1 LSNRKADQI
10 RKNRAA
16 ITIQRYIRGWFVR
29 RIKKNNILS
38 NRLRENGLDDSI
50 KLKENVKNN
59 LAVVKKKAQVYRG
72 KLNYDKLPLDLFYK
86 KCMLSGIFKYNEK
99 DTEKILQRLI
109 VELTPR
115 VAITLLPG
123 LPAYIVFMGIR

>member
-1 LSNRKADQI
+1 MANKSTFDI
-10 RKNRAA
+10 RTHTKF
-16 ITIQRYIRGWFVR
+16 FV
-29 RIKKNNILS
+29 L
-38 NRLRENGLDDSI
+38 
-50 KLKENVKNN
+50 
-59 LAVVKKKAQVYRG
+59 
-72 KLNYDKLPLDLFYK
+72 
-86 KCMLSGIFKYNEK
+86 GIFKYNEK